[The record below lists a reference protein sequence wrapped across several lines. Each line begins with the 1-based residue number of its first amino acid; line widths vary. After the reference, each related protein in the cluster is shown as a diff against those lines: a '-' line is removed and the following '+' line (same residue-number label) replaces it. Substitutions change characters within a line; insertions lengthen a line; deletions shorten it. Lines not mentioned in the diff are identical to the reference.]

1 MSIYIY
7 KDYNVEDILFDL
19 PCPVMNCGD
28 IYPIKIKDQ
37 KLFGKYTKYISF
49 SAEHLGLENDSDLL
63 KGIISLILRDMN
75 GDIDIKTHQEL
86 VYSNL
91 YKIFEELEELFSL
104 VTRKQIKM
112 NKEMTSNY
120 VFASS
125 DNSVV
130 ISDYNFNEVRKVIL
144 KQNLLHEPK
153 IYKNKITQKW
163 AEKVKKARLRNNPPT
178 PLSEII
184 NIVRN
189 ELKIPYSEIL
199 KLNILQLY
207 VDYSRVC
214 NTKEFDVI
222 TLFKTVSSEPKKLPK
237 VNFNDSVIEK
247 LYKNPDDTY
256 FKEGSKLND
265 VMKEK

>member
-7 KDYNVEDILFDL
+7 KDYNVEDILFDI

-28 IYPIKIKDQ
+28 VYPIKVKDY
-37 KLFGKYTKYISF
+37 KRFNKYTKYISF
-49 SAEHLGLENDSDLL
+49 GAKHLGVKEDSDLL
-63 KGIISLILRDMN
+63 KGLIGLVLRDMN

-112 NKEMTSNY
+112 NKEVETNY
-120 VFASS
+120 VFTSS

-153 IYKNKITQKW
+153 IYEHELTRKW
-163 AEKVKKARLRNNPPT
+163 AEKVKKARLKKNPPT
-178 PLSEII
+178 PFSEII
-184 NIVRN
+184 NIVRS
-189 ELKIPYSEIL
+189 ELKIPYKEIQE
-199 KLNILQLY
+199 LNILQLY
-207 VDYSRVC
+207 VDYSRIC
-214 NTKEFDVI
+214 NTKHADTI
-222 TLFKTVSSEPKKLPK
+222 TLFKTVTSDPKKLP
-237 VNFNDSVIEK
+237 NIEFSDGVIEK
-247 LYKNPDDTY
+247 LYANPDETL
-256 FKEGSKLND
+256 FKENTKLND